1 MTANSSPIALQA
13 RKTAALQGTSGFNT
27 KVTHTFPAG
36 QPVVA
41 FVHCTVEVEITQTIS
56 GNTITIDFLRPNA
69 TGTAYVYF
77 SLFSHRQSQTTGW
90 PWDASGTLILT
101 NETRTLSDVVTL
113 GTAGVDASSGYNI
126 NTTLAGKWACMPA
139 MLGLITGVV
148 SAGGQPQ
155 PYSAIYK
162 SMAKL
167 EGSNT
172 RIFAG
177 PQTTPGGNLQNVTY
191 SNLRNVIMAINCA
204 NYD

>member
-1 MTANSSPIALQA
+1 MAEYGVLLTTTSGEVWVTANSSPIALQA

-77 SLFSHRQSQTTGW
+77 FSIFPQTKPGYGLAV
-90 PWDASGTLILT
+90 WDASGTLILT

-113 GTAGVDASSGYNI
+113 GTAGVDARLRIQHQYNSGGEVG
-126 NTTLAGKWACMPA
+126 LHACHAGTNYRGCIGWRSTAA
-139 MLGLITGVV
+139 LLGYIQEHGKT
-148 SAGGQPQ
+148 
-155 PYSAIYK
+155 
-162 SMAKL
+162 
-167 EGSNT
+167 
-172 RIFAG
+172 
-177 PQTTPGGNLQNVTY
+177 
-191 SNLRNVIMAINCA
+191 
-204 NYD
+204 